1 MTTKTMRN
9 RIIRKRLNCLGRI
22 SLLTVVLL
30 LFFSPPS
37 ASSANLVS
45 QFLPPGSSLAPG
57 AWRYSEPAGRLIVSS
72 EHKSVLAL
80 SSYRCLVRT
89 FYHEGHDGDPLRA
102 DEKMVL
108 SVRKAGD
115 IRVDLI
121 RPRKGA
127 WLIYRKDQDQDQ
139 VRVKPFSFLPM
150 ILSLSPGSSLI
161 TSRFGHTI
169 NHADYGSFY
178 ARVLAPSC
186 LLGGCVYLARGVVM
200 GHAVRVVNVAPVFG
214 VARPIF
220 GRMWVS
226 FDTRTGLPVS
236 ISTMDARGR
245 FMERITYDR
254 CRLNPSF
261 PKNFFRE

>member
-1 MTTKTMRN
+1 M
-9 RIIRKRLNCLGRI
+9 

-37 ASSANLVS
+37 ASSADLAS
-45 QFLPPGSSLAPG
+45 QFLPSGSSLAPG

-89 FYHEGHDGDPLRA
+89 FYHEKKDGRPTKA
-102 DEKMVL
+102 DEKMFL
-108 SVRKAGD
+108 SVRSAGD
-115 IRVDLI
+115 IRIDLL
-121 RPRKGA
+121 RPKNGA
-127 WLIYRKDQDQDQ
+127 WLIYRKDTNQ

-150 ILSLSPGSSLI
+150 TLALNPDSSLI

-169 NHADYGSFY
+169 NHADYRSFY

-186 LLGGCVYLARGVVM
+186 MLGGCVYLDRGVVL
-200 GHAVRVVNVAPVFG
+200 GHKVRIVNVAPVFG
-214 VARPIF
+214 IARPIF

-226 FDTRTGLPVS
+226 FDVKTSLPVS
-236 ISTMDARGR
+236 ISTMDAQGR
-245 FMERITYDR
+245 FMERITYTH
-254 CRLNPSF
+254 CHLNPLF